1 MKLLK
6 KAPLFLLLLLSG
18 SFFLFAAVMGR
29 NTVYAEIPYEYAD
42 KPVFSLVFQGWKE
55 GIYPWQAVQHF
66 VAKEEEVQDIEIENQ
81 NREEFSVHPDV
92 SGTED
97 PGEEEFVEQ
106 ELPELAKVPVLEGEK
121 TSVLPEHNEEAG
133 KGNADDIQTTVIPT
147 PEPTPYSIKNIRT
160 EPLRE
165 STREEYLNHISADI
179 YGDAGVLR
187 AAEYAFVPVTE
198 PYFED
203 ALFIG
208 DSRTVGL
215 RDYTDLSDHAK
226 FLCETSLT
234 IQKVFTKSFKGEGT
248 LEEILNANDFGKIY
262 LMLGINELGVGT
274 TEDYMDCYTQVIDR
288 IHELEPNALL
298 FIQANMHV
306 AESKSNEDKIFN
318 NQNIEARN
326 RAIATLADNTQ
337 VFYLDVNEVV
347 CDENG
352 YLKEEYTYD
361 QIHLLGRYNDIWK
374 AFLMEKGVVSNGK
387 NNEQ

>member
-6 KAPLFLLLLLSG
+6 KAPLFLILLISG
-18 SFFLFAAVMGR
+18 IFFLLAAVLGR
-29 NTVYAEIPYEYAD
+29 TTVYAGISHDLAAQ
-42 KPVFSLVFQGWKE
+42 PVLSVVFQGWKE
-55 GIYPWQAVQHF
+55 GIYPWHVM
-66 VAKEEEVQDIEIENQ
+66 IENE
-81 NREEFSVHPDV
+81 NVPGLPDKADGTEMLPDETGV
-92 SGTED
+92 PFAGTED
-97 PGEEEFVEQ
+97 SVVAEITVEEVPEQ
-106 ELPELAKVPVLEGEK
+106 AKVPVLYGEETPDVPIGKEEG
-121 TSVLPEHNEEAG
+121 TLTDGQNVQSA
-133 KGNADDIQTTVIPT
+133 VIPT
-147 PEPTPYSIKNIRT
+147 AEPVPYSIKNIRT

-198 PYFED
+198 SYFDD

-215 RDYTDLSDHAK
+215 RDYTDLSEHAF

-234 IQKVFTKSFKGEGT
+234 IQKVLTKEFKGKGT
-248 LEEILNANDFGKIY
+248 LEEVLNSKDFGKIY

-274 TEDYMDCYTQVIDR
+274 TEDYMASYTQVIDR
-288 IHELEPNALL
+288 IHELEPEALI

-306 AESKSNEDKIFN
+306 SESKSNADKIFN

-326 RAIATLADNTQ
+326 RAIATLSDNVQ
-337 VFYLDVNEVV
+337 VFYIDVNAAV

-352 YLKEEYTYD
+352 YLKDEYTYD
-361 QIHLLGRYNDIWK
+361 MIHLLGRYNDIWK
-374 AFLMEKGVVSNGK
+374 QFLLSKGVDTKSL
-387 NNEQ
+387 NNE

>member
-55 GIYPWQAVQHF
+55 GIYPWQVVQHL
-66 VAKEEEVQDIEIENQ
+66 ASKEEEVQDIEIENH
-81 NREEFSVHPDV
+81 NREEISTHPDV

-97 PGEEEFVEQ
+97 SEAEEFVEQ
-106 ELPELAKVPVLEGEK
+106 ELPEQAKVPVLEGEEP
-121 TSVLPEHNEEAG
+121 SELPEHKEEAG
-133 KGNADDIQTTVIPT
+133 KGNADDIQTAVIPT

-248 LEEILNANDFGKIY
+248 LEEVLNANDFGKIY

-326 RAIATLADNTQ
+326 RAIATLADNIQ
-337 VFYLDVNEVV
+337 VFYLDVNEAV

-374 AFLMEKGVVSNGK
+374 AFLMEKGVVANGK